1 MEMMRMSREAIS
13 RAVNTEDAN
22 KDHGE
27 NTAANVISE
36 EFSNSGNGAFIHRT
50 STEMSANQ
58 N

>member
-1 MEMMRMSREAIS
+1 MSREAIS